1 MTPFTIALAYL
12 MDKGHKAFQRFGT
25 FVASAILP
33 PVVQAEE
40 REPETSQWDAY
51 QAHCKA
57 LREKARKNHAPV
69 RHIDEQQQA
78 VVNAALKGG
87 A

>member
-33 PVVQAEE
+33 PELETEE
-40 REPETSQWDAY
+40 REPEAAWAEFQRLHSEKGITATREIG
-51 QAHCKA
+51 ARRKA
-57 LREKARKNHAPV
+57 KREA
-69 RHIDEQQQA
+69 I
-78 VVNAALKGG
+78 NAALKGG
-87 A
+87 V

>member
-33 PVVQAEE
+33 V
-40 REPETSQWDAY
+40 EPEETPDAVLSRRMARY
-51 QAHCKA
+51 DETGITATREIGKRRKAKQADLHA
-57 LREKARKNHAPV
+57 LLERAR
-69 RHIDEQQQA
+69 
-78 VVNAALKGG
+78 
-87 A
+87 